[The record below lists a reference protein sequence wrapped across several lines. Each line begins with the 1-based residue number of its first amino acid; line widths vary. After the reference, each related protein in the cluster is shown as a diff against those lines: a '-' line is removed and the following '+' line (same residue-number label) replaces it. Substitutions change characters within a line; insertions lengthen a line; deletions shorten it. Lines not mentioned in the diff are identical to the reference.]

1 MTTIPQTPLHIQ
13 TTNLKCPEAP
23 RKKKRRFNNYRELP
37 TPLRLNFDNEVNFLQ
52 NLNFEQNF
60 EDSMNFYSSPLS
72 SPRENNIRVCPDAPV
87 KGNRN
92 QNIFVGITRVNLF
105 GIN

>member
-13 TTNLKCPEAP
+13 ISNLECPEAP

-60 EDSMNFYSSPLS
+60 ENSMHFYSSPLS
-72 SPRENNIRVCPDAPV
+72 SPIRNNNRACPNAPV
-87 KGNRN
+87 KGNRS
-92 QNIFVGITRVNLF
+92 QNIFRGITRVNLF
-105 GIN
+105 GVN